1 MLTYSKLRNI
11 EQNEKMVSSL
21 TSIGIDFYQEA
32 LSYISELEEKIE
44 EERRKDPASRKF
56 LLLSDELRNTKRIL
70 NNIFERREKKI
81 IMAALLAAR
90 AARKPPENMTREEKI
105 FYENLVELLKENRR
119 KIFELKRK
127 EFLTIRI
134 LKDLPQFVGNDMKKY
149 SLRKEDVISLPVDV
163 AKILIEREAAEEI
176 KPAWI

>member
-11 EQNEKMVSSL
+11 EQNEKMASSL
-21 TSIGIDFYQEA
+21 TNVGVDFYQEA
-32 LSYISELEEKIE
+32 LEYIKELEEKIE
-44 EERRKDPASRKF
+44 EEPLKDPASRKL
-56 LLLSDELRNTKRIL
+56 LLLSDELRNTKRVL

-90 AARKPPENMTREEKI
+90 TEKKPPENLTREEKI
-105 FYENLVELLKENRR
+105 FYESLVELLKENRK
-119 KIFELKRK
+119 KIFEAKKK

-149 SLRKEDVISLPVDV
+149 SLHKEDVISLPVDV

-176 KPAWI
+176 KGTI

>member
-44 EERRKDPASRKF
+44 EERRKDPASRKL

-149 SLRKEDVISLPVDV
+149 SLRKEDVISLPLDV

>member
-21 TSIGIDFYQEA
+21 TNIGIDFYQEA
-32 LSYISELEEKIE
+32 LSYIGELEEKIE
-44 EERRKDPASRKF
+44 DERRKDPASRKL

-90 AARKPPENMTREEKI
+90 ATRKPPENMTREEKI

-119 KIFELKRK
+119 KIFELKKK

-134 LKDLPQFVGNDMKKY
+134 LKNLPQFVGNDMKKY
-149 SLRKEDVISLPVDV
+149 SLHKEDVISLPVEV
-163 AKILIEREAAEEI
+163 AKILIERNAAEEI
-176 KPAWI
+176 KPSWI